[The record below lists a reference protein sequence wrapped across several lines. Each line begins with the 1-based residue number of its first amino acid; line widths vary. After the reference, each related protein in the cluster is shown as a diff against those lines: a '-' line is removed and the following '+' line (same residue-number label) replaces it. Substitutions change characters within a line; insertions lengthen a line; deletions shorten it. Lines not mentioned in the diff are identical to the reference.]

1 LDFIDRSM
9 PEAAE
14 NHARMKVLLQFFF
27 LPWIQSLFV
36 RAAYTT
42 RYSVP
47 LSSAKAAFFRPHSW
61 YIKRKPAI
69 FKGL

>member
-1 LDFIDRSM
+1 M
-9 PEAAE
+9 PEAAQ
-14 NHARMKVLLQFFF
+14 NHARMKLLLQFFF

-36 RAAYTT
+36 RAVHTT